1 MDRDNQELLQLR
13 TRSVGEMKEA
23 RQEVRMKTKLLPP
36 QGFRPEGEIPRRHSH
51 VTRAYIKDSTYR

>member
-23 RQEVRMKTKLLPP
+23 RQEVRMKTKLLPS
-36 QGFRPEGEIPRRHSH
+36 QGFRPEGEIPRRHSSYSR
-51 VTRAYIKDSTYR
+51 VY